1 MSYQVLARKWRPH
14 GFAEMV
20 GQEHVLR
27 ALINALDNDRLHHA
41 YLFTG
46 TRGVGKTTIARI
58 LAKSLNCERGV
69 GSSPC
74 GECSACR
81 EIDEGRFIDL
91 LEVDAASRTKV
102 DETRELLENV
112 PYAPARGRFKVYLID
127 EVHMFSKHSFNA
139 LLKTLEEP
147 PAHVKFLLA
156 TTDPQKLPATI
167 LSRCLQFNLKRLP
180 PGLIGGQLQ
189 RVLDAEGVAADA
201 GALRHLARAAD
212 GSMRDALSLLDQAIA
227 YGQGE
232 VRDAQVEAMLG
243 NLSQARLFEL
253 LEAIAASDA
262 RGLLGLLAQ
271 LAEFAP
277 DYEQLLADL
286 LGLLH
291 QLALAQQVPAAVDG
305 EAFDAERLAALAQR
319 CAAEDVQLW
328 YQIALLGRRDLPY
341 APDARD
347 GLEMILLRMVAFRPD
362 VGAPAGT
369 TNGQG
374 VGQSGGRSGGRSN
387 SPLGDRTAGPAAGP
401 AAAAAPLDAAP
412 APPLTTAPASPPGP
426 TPAAAADAAP
436 GAATT
441 APPKATAAK
450 QRPEP
455 GRGPLARM
463 LAAGRGAAGAPSRG
477 ASAGAKLSSASAGAE
492 PGEPAAVPVGAGGG
506 VAGLPA
512 PWEDAAAAVEPTGP
526 ASPPAMSPVVKPQI
540 IESTAAVLAPSS
552 AEPSPA
558 EPAPAEPAPAEPAP
572 AAAVFESPPLDA
584 YAADAAADA
593 NADADDWGVADAAEL
608 ASSPQQAAPA
618 AATASSARA
627 GQPAAAAA
635 VAPPDAVDDPLADRD
650 WSPQGWLAL
659 VASLPGAGL
668 EVQLASHCRLA
679 ARHGALLHLQL
690 DPLHG
695 TLLRPRAV
703 AALEA
708 AFAELLGCAL
718 SLRVELGEAGGG
730 EDAAPTLAQSRAHND
745 SERQREAEQA
755 IADDPLVQSLCQR
768 FAGRVVPGSVRPL
781 DARPAAGAD

>member
-14 GFAEMV
+14 AFAEMV

-69 GSSPC
+69 GASPC

-91 LEVDAASRTKV
+91 IEVDAASRTKV

-147 PAHVKFLLA
+147 PEHVKFLLA

-180 PGLIGGQLQ
+180 PGLIGEHLQ

-271 LAEFAP
+271 IAEFAP

-291 QLALAQQVPAAVDG
+291 QLALAQQVPTAVDG
-305 EAFDAERLAALAQR
+305 EAFDGQRLAALAQR

-362 VGAPAGT
+362 VGP
-369 TNGQG
+369 
-374 VGQSGGRSGGRSN
+374 
-387 SPLGDRTAGPAAGP
+387 PAGPANGPASGRGAGQGNGPLGGRAAASQPAPSSLADAAPAPMPAGVSASPPAPTPSAAPPP
-401 AAAAAPLDAAP
+401 AAAAAV
-412 APPLTTAPASPPGP
+412 PPK
-426 TPAAAADAAP
+426 AAAA
-436 GAATT
+436 
-441 APPKATAAK
+441 
-450 QRPEP
+450 QRPES

-463 LAAGRGAAGAPSRG
+463 LAAGRGAAAASSGGAPAASRP
-477 ASAGAKLSSASAGAE
+477 AETSAK
-492 PGEPAAVPVGAGGG
+492 GGG
-506 VAGLPA
+506 MDSDPA
-512 PWEDAAAAVEPTGP
+512 PWEDAAAAVEPVAP
-526 ASPPAMSPVVKPQI
+526 AVSPVAKAPI
-540 IESTAAVLAPSS
+540 AESTAAVPTV
-552 AEPSPA
+552 PA
-558 EPAPAEPAPAEPAP
+558 APA
-572 AAAVFESPPLDA
+572 FESPPLDA
-584 YAADAAADA
+584 YAADAAADSA
-593 NADADDWGVADAAEL
+593 ADGGDWGVADAPEPPPPPPLQRAE
-608 ASSPQQAAPA
+608 PAAP
-618 AATASSARA
+618 SARA
-627 GQPAAAAA
+627 ERPAAAAA
-635 VAPPDAVDDPLADRD
+635 AAPTPAADDPLADHD
-650 WSPQGWLAL
+650 WSPRGWLAL
-659 VASLPGAGL
+659 VAALPGAGL
-668 EVQLASHCRLA
+668 EAQLASHCRLA
-679 ARHGALLHLQL
+679 GRRGGALHLQL

-703 AALEA
+703 TALES
-708 AFAELLGCAL
+708 AFAELLGCGV
-718 SLRVELGEAGGG
+718 SLKVEIAAGD
-730 EDAAPTLAQSRAHND
+730 DAAPTLAQSRKRVD
-745 SERQREAEQA
+745 SARQREAERA

-768 FAGRVVPGSVRPL
+768 FAARVVPGSVRPL
-781 DARPAAGAD
+781 DARPAAGGE